1 MNQVFK
7 KSTLRHGNNLKRIIS
22 PVQYPTGSIN
32 LHMRSNKL
40 SPWLGLVFILFMAS
54 CGNQGNQVNNELA
67 IPVSVSDVVKK
78 PIVQFIST
86 TGTATAASVTTLST
100 EMAGI
105 YFLVKNPKT
114 GSDFKLGDIVEKG
127 QVIIRLENPETEN
140 TIAIKTKKLNLDISE
155 LEYQKQKSLYEKG
168 GVTLREMKN
177 SEVAQATANTDYENA
192 KIQLAKM
199 QIISPFRG
207 AIVDLPQVTN
217 GTRVILGAAAVTLMD
232 YSKLLM
238 EINLPEK
245 NITTIHVGQD
255 VAITNY
261 TLPKD
266 TLKAKINELSPVVS
280 TETRTFKGRLVI
292 DNPALKLRPG
302 MFVKADIEVARRDS
316 AIVISKEIVVSGNR
330 GKTIY
335 IVEKGVAR
343 ERIITTG
350 LENETSLEVIE
361 GLKKNE
367 RVVTKGFETLR
378 NNSKV
383 KIINQ

>member
-1 MNQVFK
+1 MKFK
-7 KSTLRHGNNLKRIIS
+7 KSSKW
-22 PVQYPTGSIN
+22 V
-32 LHMRSNKL
+32 
-40 SPWLGLVFILFMAS
+40 LFALIPLMAA
-54 CGNQGNQVNNELA
+54 CGNQGSQINNELA

-78 PIVQFIST
+78 PIVQYIST
-86 TGTATAASVTTLST
+86 TGTATAASQVILYT
-100 EMAGI
+100 EMAGV
-105 YFLVKNPKT
+105 YRLVKNPKT
-114 GSDFKLGDIVEKG
+114 GSEFKLGDIVEKG
-127 QVIIRLENPETEN
+127 QVIVRLENPETQN
-140 TIAIKTKKLNLDISE
+140 SIAITTKKLNLDIAA
-155 LEYQKQKSLYEKG
+155 LENQKQKSLYEKG
-168 GVTLREMKN
+168 GVTLRDMKN
-177 SEVAQATANTDYENA
+177 SEVSLAQANTDYENA

-199 QIISPFRG
+199 EVIAPFRG
-207 AIVDLPQVTN
+207 VIVDLPQVTN
-217 GTRVILGAAAVTLMD
+217 GTKVVTNAAAVTLMD

-255 VAITNY
+255 VSITNY

-280 TETRTFKGRLVI
+280 TETRTFKGKLVI
-292 DNPALKLRPG
+292 ENPDLKLRPG

-316 AIVISKEIVVSGNR
+316 AIVISKDIIVTGNR
-330 GKTIY
+330 GKTVY
-335 IVEKGVAR
+335 IVEKGASR

-350 LENETSLEVIE
+350 LENETSVEVIE